1 MRKLR
6 KLIFIFSLFFTATIA
21 TIFLGAYIVYGM
33 LFSHGRAFD
42 DDIYL
47 GLTTYEDIKNKYA
60 KEEYEF
66 SSRENKLKGYFYKA
80 NETDKLIIFS
90 HGIYDYA
97 EALLPQQKFFLD
109 NGYNVFSYDSS
120 GCGNSSGNVA
130 SFSESL
136 INLKSALDFLDETPK
151 FKNYKK
157 VLFGFSWGGYASVS
171 VLNFTLNNVYAT
183 ASLSGYNDA
192 KHLIL
197 DKGHDMASVF
207 ADIGYP
213 VINMIQKNSAKEYL
227 DYTAISGINNSNIPV
242 FLIQSKSDKTIT
254 YRDSIINAYK
264 SSNLNKNVKIYLEE
278 KYDDEA
284 VNRHLYLQFSDSALK
299 YQIETK
305 NKLKKIKDK
314 NEKKAFY
321 QTIDKKLY
329 NELNM
334 PLFESILEFYNDSLN

>member
-21 TIFLGAYIVYGM
+21 SIFLGAYIVYGM
-33 LFSHGRAFD
+33 LFSRGRAFD

-47 GLTTYEDIKNKYA
+47 GLTTYEDIKEIYP
-60 KEEYEF
+60 KEECEF
-66 SSRENKLKGYFYKA
+66 SSRDNKLKGYFYKA

-109 NGYNVFSYDSS
+109 NGYNIFSYDSS
-120 GCGNSSGNVA
+120 GCGNSTGKVA

-136 INLKSALDFLDETPK
+136 INLKSALEYLDESPI
-151 FKNYKK
+151 FRNYKK
-157 VLFGFSWGGYASVS
+157 VLFGFSWGGYASIS
-171 VLNFTLNNVYAT
+171 ILNFKLNNVYAT

-207 ADIGYP
+207 ADTGFP
-213 VINMIQKNSAKEYL
+213 VINMIQKHSAKEYL
-227 DYTAISGINNSNIPV
+227 DYTAISGINSSDIPV
-242 FLIQSKSDKTIT
+242 YLIQSKSDKTVT
-254 YRDSIINAYK
+254 YRDSIINAYLN
-264 SSNLNKNVKIYLEE
+264 SNLNKNVKTYLEE

-284 VNRHLYLQFSDSALK
+284 INRHLYLQFSDRALR

-305 NKLKKIKDK
+305 DKLNNIKDK

-329 NELNM
+329 NELNLE
-334 PLFESILEFYNDSLN
+334 LFESILEFYNDSLK